1 MQTNSPIKP
10 AEQIVVEKGLFYK
23 PFFLAPAQQIF
34 AERAVRFDELAAEEG
49 GDWSNYLRLL
59 AWAFTLFSSV
69 RILGYLPTAWA
80 ILASGSSQQ
89 HSLLTW
95 AIWTSSNMTMAAW
108 LYEDNGRRLN
118 RAIVV
123 NIGNALMCL
132 VILALVAFYRH

>member
-1 MQTNSPIKP
+1 MSQAQGQRAGGLIS
-10 AEQIVVEKGLFYK
+10 AES
-23 PFFLAPAQQIF
+23 AS
-34 AERAVRFDELAAEEG
+34 RARE
-49 GDWSNYLRLL
+49 NYLRLL

-95 AIWTSSNMTMAAW
+95 AIWISSNMTMAAW

>member
-1 MQTNSPIKP
+1 MSQAQGQRAGDPGS
-10 AEQIVVEKGLFYK
+10 VEG
-23 PFFLAPAQQIF
+23 AS
-34 AERAVRFDELAAEEG
+34 RARE
-49 GDWSNYLRLL
+49 NYLRLL

-69 RILGYLPTAWA
+69 RILAYLPMAWA
-80 ILASGSSQQ
+80 ILTSGSSQQ